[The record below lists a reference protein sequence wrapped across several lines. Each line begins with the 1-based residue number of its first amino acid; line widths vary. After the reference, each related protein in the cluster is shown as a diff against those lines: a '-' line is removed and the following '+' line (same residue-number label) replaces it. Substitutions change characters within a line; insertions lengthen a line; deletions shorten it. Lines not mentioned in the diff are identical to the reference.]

1 MMRHDYNRDLSIGT
15 YVLLG
20 GIAIGIE
27 AVGFKTTVLATAGF
41 VCALLML
48 SLVAAGYSYLRALRR
63 KARSLSEKT
72 ASSASPAQMGGAKAA
87 GTL

>member
-1 MMRHDYNRDLSIGT
+1 MRHDYNRDLSIGT

-27 AVGFKTTVLATAGF
+27 AVGFKTTALATAGF
-41 VCALLML
+41 LCALLVL
-48 SLVAAGYSYLRALRR
+48 SLAAASYSHLRARR
-63 KARSLSEKT
+63 RMARGSSEKT
-72 ASSASPAQMGGAKAA
+72 ASSASPAQMGGAKPA

>member
-1 MMRHDYNRDLSIGT
+1 MMRHDCNRDLSIGT

-27 AVGFKTTVLATAGF
+27 AVGFGMTALATAGF
-41 VCALLML
+41 LCAFLML
-48 SLVAAGYSYLRALRR
+48 SLVAASYSYLRAQRR
-63 KARSLSEKT
+63 KALGLREKP
-72 ASSASPAQMGGAKAA
+72 ASSTCPAQMGGAKAT

>member
-27 AVGFKTTVLATAGF
+27 AVGFRMTALATAGF
-41 VCALLML
+41 LCALLML
-48 SLVAAGYSYLRALRR
+48 SLVAAGYSHLRARRR
-63 KARSLSEKT
+63 KAWGLREKT
-72 ASSASPAQMGGAKAA
+72 ASSASPAQMGGAKPA
-87 GTL
+87 GTG